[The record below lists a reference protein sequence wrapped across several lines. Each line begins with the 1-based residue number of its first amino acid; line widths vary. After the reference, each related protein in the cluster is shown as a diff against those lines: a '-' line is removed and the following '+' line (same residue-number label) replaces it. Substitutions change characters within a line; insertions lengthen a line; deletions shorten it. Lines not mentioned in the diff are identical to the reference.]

1 MLILYLAIFQNSFLF
16 KLVLSLILKGLPI
29 YYHVICIYMYINI
42 YTYILPILMS
52 LINVLV
58 NTSNTMLT
66 VVEIVGIIAL
76 FQILVEM
83 PLVFIH

>member
-1 MLILYLAIFQNSFLF
+1 
-16 KLVLSLILKGLPI
+16 
-29 YYHVICIYMYINI
+29 
-42 YTYILPILMS
+42 MS

-58 NTSNTMLT
+58 NTSNTMLY